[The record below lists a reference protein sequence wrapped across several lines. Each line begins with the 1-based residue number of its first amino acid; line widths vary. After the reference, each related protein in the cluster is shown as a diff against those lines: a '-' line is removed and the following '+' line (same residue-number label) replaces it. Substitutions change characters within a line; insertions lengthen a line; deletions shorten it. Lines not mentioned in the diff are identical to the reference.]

1 MYLLSIEIIYFDSF
15 RVEHVPKKIKEII
28 GDKNIKT
35 NISRIEANNSIMF
48 GYFCNEFIDFK
59 LAGKTLI
66 HYASLFS
73 QYDLAK
79 MII

>member
-1 MYLLSIEIIYFDSF
+1 MYLLSIEIICFDSF

-28 GDKNIKT
+28 GDKNIRT
-35 NISRIEANNSIMF
+35 NIFRIQASNSIMF
-48 GYFCNEFIDFK
+48 GYFCFEFIDFK

-66 HYASLFS
+66 DYTSLFS
-73 QYDLAK
+73 LYDLAK

>member
-1 MYLLSIEIIYFDSF
+1 MYLLSIEIICFDSF

-35 NISRIEANNSIMF
+35 NIFRIQASNSIMF
-48 GYFCNEFIDFK
+48 GYFCIEFIDFK

-66 HYASLFS
+66 DYTSLFS
-73 QYDLAK
+73 LYDLAK

>member
-1 MYLLSIEIIYFDSF
+1 MYLLSIEIICFDSF

-28 GDKNIKT
+28 GDKNIRT
-35 NISRIEANNSIMF
+35 NIFRIQASNSIMF
-48 GYFCNEFIDFK
+48 GYFCIEFIDFK

-66 HYASLFS
+66 DYTSLFS
-73 QYDLAK
+73 LYDLAK

>member
-1 MYLLSIEIIYFDSF
+1 MYLLSIEIICFDSF

-28 GDKNIKT
+28 GDKNIRT
-35 NISRIEANNSIMF
+35 NIFRIQASNSIMF
-48 GYFCNEFIDFK
+48 RYFCIEFIDFK

-66 HYASLFS
+66 DYTSLFS
-73 QYDLAK
+73 LYDLAK